1 MIFLSIKVFQGFH
14 QISLLWR
21 ILLLVCYCCF
31 VFTYLKLLLDN
42 AFPSW
47 YAYTGYCLYV
57 AYTCSHL
64 YLIDAFTSPVV
75 VSTSWYTYTWY
86 TYTSRFDYPTLYA
99 YTSRLGF
106 STVRLY
112 FTTQIFHC
120 TLILHDSDI
129 PLHAYT
135 SQVGYSTLYTYTSL
149 YDTTWYTLKR
159 S

>member
-1 MIFLSIKVFQGFH
+1 MIFPEYKGFSKVFIKVPFSRH
-14 QISLLWR
+14 
-21 ILLLVCYCCF
+21 ILLLVSYCCF
-31 VFTYLKLLLDN
+31 AFIYLKLLLEY

-47 YAYTGYCLYV
+47 YAYTGYCLYI

-99 YTSRLGF
+99 YTSRIGC

-112 FTTQIFHC
+112 FTTRMLHC
-120 TLILHDSDI
+120 TLILHCMI
-129 PLHAYT
+129 PL
-135 SQVGYSTLYTYTSL
+135 
-149 YDTTWYTLKR
+149 DTHSSVVRCMFMLV
-159 S
+159 